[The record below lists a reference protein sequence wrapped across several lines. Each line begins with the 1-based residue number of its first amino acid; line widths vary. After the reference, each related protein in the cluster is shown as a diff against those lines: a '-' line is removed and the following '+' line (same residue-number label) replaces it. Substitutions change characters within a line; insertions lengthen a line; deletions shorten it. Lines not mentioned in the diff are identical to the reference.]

1 MTRIRSGCLLLLAVF
16 AATVSAADVSG
27 NWKMSFKAD
36 WTTIPDLACTLSQ
49 KDQRLEGTCR
59 DATGRPDDGVEL
71 TDGRINGDQVSWSWK
86 ILVAPTGVTWTWA
99 FTGKLD
105 ADGSAMKGVAMLSAG
120 PGSKQ
125 NEVSFTATR
134 R

>member
-1 MTRIRSGCLLLLAVF
+1 MTRIRIALLLSSIF
-16 AATVSAADVSG
+16 AAPVWAADVSG
-27 NWKMSFKAD
+27 NWKMAFKAD

-49 KDQRLEGTCR
+49 KDERLEGTCR
-59 DATGRPDDGVEL
+59 DATGRTDDGVEL
-71 TDGRINGDQVSWSWK
+71 TDGRINADQVSWSWK

-105 ADGSAMKGVAMLSAG
+105 ASGHAMKGVAMLSAG

-125 NEVSFTATR
+125 NEVSFTATKQ
-134 R
+134 